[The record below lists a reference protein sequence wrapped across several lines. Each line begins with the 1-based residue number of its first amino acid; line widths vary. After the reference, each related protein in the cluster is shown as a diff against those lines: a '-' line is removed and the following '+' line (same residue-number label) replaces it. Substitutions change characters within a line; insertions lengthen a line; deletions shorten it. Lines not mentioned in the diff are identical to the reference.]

1 MVIHI
6 IRVGNGKCIGEVL
19 HCAIECRRGCQKPP
33 HIIRVFVNEE
43 LHLQVFTK
51 TFPEL
56 FQLSMWIEEHKVKP
70 NGSDDV
76 LSIVDGH
83 IGCRLRVPRVEQK
96 IEVISSQ
103 EGSQFHSGGD

>member
-1 MVIHI
+1 MANASVRCSTVQLNAEEDAKSHHTSSGYLQMRSSI
-6 IRVGNGKCIGEVL
+6 
-19 HCAIECRRGCQKPP
+19 CRFSRKP
-33 HIIRVFVNEE
+33 
-43 LHLQVFTK
+43 

-56 FQLSMWIEEHKVKP
+56 FQLSMWIEQHKVKP

-103 EGSQFHSGGD
+103 EGSQFHSGSD

>member
-1 MVIHI
+1 MQ
-6 IRVGNGKCIGEVL
+6 G
-19 HCAIECRRGCQKPP
+19 
-33 HIIRVFVNEE
+33 
-43 LHLQVFTK
+43 FTK

-76 LSIVDGH
+76 LFIVDGH

-96 IEVISSQ
+96 IEVKRDLSSTV
-103 EGSQFHSGGD
+103 EVTDAI